1 MARKT
6 MPRRRISATLLRVAV
21 VASAVASG
29 WSEDVQ
35 HRHQHVVDGRGDGF
49 FSVIGE
55 ASGHGGQSIG
65 SMPMAREEVR
75 GSRGESAGP
84 LSAGNAAAAAAVVGR
99 SKASRRTAESKGP
112 TPSPAMVYTLMP
124 APTSAAVAT
133 SVAPVNTAIATPS
146 PTARR
151 TEDPIETTA
160 PTRPAVETPAPITA
174 AEVTTGPVASAT
186 PQPTASAATPTPTV
200 RVTAGRTPASTTA
213 ATAVT
218 IAPITPTPTAPGATP
233 TPTAQ
238 ETPVPGT
245 AAAATRTPAAVQP
258 TTAMSPAPQAT
269 GGEVPSESPVESTPV
284 PTAAAVG
291 AGGAVDPS
299 DTGTTPT
306 SPSPGE
312 DAGGS
317 ADGGDASG
325 DGDEDFVFGTG
336 LSDDEK
342 RDIILG
348 TTIIGGLAV
357 ALVFGAC
364 FVARYNA
371 RMARLDDEDDDDVD
385 VTRRGER
392 RIAMRKEFA
401 SYRLSRVADTQA

>member
-6 MPRRRISATLLRVAV
+6 MPGRRISATLLRVAV

-35 HRHQHVVDGRGDGF
+35 HRHRHVADGRGDGF
-49 FSVIGE
+49 FTVVGE
-55 ASGHGGQSIG
+55 ASGRGGESIV
-65 SMPMAREEVR
+65 SMPMVREEAR
-75 GSRGESAGP
+75 GSRDESAGP
-84 LSAGNAAAAAAVVGR
+84 LSAGNAAVAAVGR

-112 TPSPAMVYTLMP
+112 TPSPTMAYTLMP
-124 APTSAAVAT
+124 PPTSVAVAP
-133 SVAPVNTAIATPS
+133 SVAPVNTDIATPS

-151 TEDPIETTA
+151 TEAPIETTA
-160 PTRPAVETPAPITA
+160 PTHPAVETPAPIAA

-186 PQPTASAATPTPTV
+186 PQPTARAATPTPTV
-200 RVTAGRTPASTTA
+200 QVTTGRTPAPTTA

-233 TPTAQ
+233 TPTSQ
-238 ETPVPGT
+238 ETPVPVT
-245 AAAATRTPAAVQP
+245 VAAATRTPVVVQP
-258 TTAMSPAPQAT
+258 TAVMSPAPQAA
-269 GGEVPSESPVESTPV
+269 GEATSKSPVESTPA
-284 PTAAAVG
+284 PTAAAAG
-291 AGGAVDPS
+291 AGAAVDPS
-299 DTGTTPT
+299 DAGTTAT

-312 DAGGS
+312 DADAS

-325 DGDEDFVFGTG
+325 DGDEDFVFGTR

-342 RDIILG
+342 RDIIMG
-348 TTIIGGLAV
+348 TSIISGMAV

-371 RMARLDDEDDDDVD
+371 RMARLDDEDDDDDVD

-392 RIAMRKEFA
+392 RIAMSKGFT